1 MSKTL
6 KSNLFFLCAAAIWGF
21 AFVAQCDAADK
32 INAFLLIFV
41 RYILGAIVLL
51 PLIFIFGKKDGR
63 KNNDTPKTFLYGA
76 ICGTVLFTASTLQ
89 QLGINLQPN
98 AGKAGFITGIYT
110 VLVPIFCFIFFKR
123 KTGLNVI
130 IGAVFALIGLYLL
143 SAADGLANIS
153 AADIVLFIGSVFWAF
168 HIISIDKFVP
178 FVDPIKLSAVQFF
191 VCGIWGL
198 IFTIFTSNLNF
209 ATAVGQI
216 QSSVI
221 PLLYMGICSSGIA
234 YTCQVLGQ
242 RDADPTY
249 SAIILSLESVFA
261 AIGGMLFG
269 TDGVMSIRSFFGCVA
284 IFIGIVISQISFKNS
299 NRQKNKTHS

>member
-32 INAFLLIFV
+32 INAFLLICI
-41 RYILGAIVLL
+41 RYIMGAVVLV
-51 PLIFIFGKKDGR
+51 PLIFIFARQDIKSKKYCI
-63 KNNDTPKTFLYGA
+63 KKTSIYGV
-76 ICGTVLFTASTLQ
+76 ICGTLLFIASALQ
-89 QLGINLQPN
+89 QWGINLQPN

-110 VLVPIFCFIFFKR
+110 VLVPIFCFVFFKK
-123 KTGLNVI
+123 KTGVNVI
-130 IGAVFALIGLYLL
+130 FGAIFALVGLYLL
-143 SAADGLANIS
+143 SAANGLSNIS
-153 AADIVLFIGSVFWAF
+153 LADIVLFIGSIFWAF

-178 FVDPIKLSAVQFF
+178 FANPIILSCIQFF

-198 IFTIFTSNLNF
+198 ILTLFTANISF
-209 ATAVGQI
+209 AVAIEQI
-216 QSSVI
+216 SSSVTA
-221 PLLYMGICSSGIA
+221 LLYMGICSSGIA

-261 AIGGMLFG
+261 AIGGMIFG
-269 TDGVMSIRSFFGCVA
+269 TDGMMGLRSIVGCIA
-284 IFIGIVISQISFKNS
+284 IFIGIIVSQIDFRILIK
-299 NRQKNKTHS
+299 KKTHS

>member
-32 INAFLLIFV
+32 INTFLLIFV
-41 RYILGAIVLL
+41 RYILGTTVLL
-51 PLIFIFGKKDGR
+51 PLIFIFGKKSEE
-63 KNNDTPKTFLYGA
+63 KNKNVKTLIYGT
-76 ICGTVLFTASTLQ
+76 ICGTVLFIASTLQ
-89 QLGINLQPN
+89 QLGINIQPN

-110 VLVPIFCFIFFKR
+110 VLVPIFCFIFFRK
-123 KTGLNVI
+123 KTGVNVI
-130 IGAVFALIGLYLL
+130 IGAVFALVGLYLL
-143 SAADGLANIS
+143 SAADGLTNIS
-153 AADIVLFIGSVFWAF
+153 VADIVLFIGSVFWSF
-168 HIISIDKFVP
+168 HIISIDRFVP
-178 FVDPIKLSAVQFF
+178 FVNPIKLSAVQFF
-191 VCGIWGL
+191 VCGMWGL

-209 ATAVGQI
+209 TAAVGQI
-216 QSSVI
+216 QSSFM

-269 TDGVMSIRSFFGCVA
+269 TDGIMSIRAFFGCVA
-284 IFIGIVISQISFKNS
+284 IFIGIVVSQISLKNLFKI
-299 NRQKNKTHS
+299 KNKTHS